1 MSPKKTAKT
10 PLTPLGHFDKLTASI
25 RVTIYL
31 YKNPKSGI
39 SAVIKNTGA
48 DQKAVYNVKNW
59 LEENG
64 FLIISK
70 KDRLPYTPVLSLNE
84 KGNKIAEHLMEIA
97 KIIEP

>member
-1 MSPKKTAKT
+1 MTPKKTKKT
-10 PLTPLGHFDKLTASI
+10 PLTPLGQFDKLTASI

-31 YKNPKSGI
+31 YNNPKTGI
-39 SAVIKNTGA
+39 STVIKNTGA

-59 LEENG
+59 LEKND

-84 KGNKIAEHLMEIA
+84 KGNKIAEYLVEIA